1 MIEQGSKEWLLQ
13 RMGKFN
19 ASETQVFMG
28 KSPKLTQGA
37 MTQIYKIVSERMGS
51 FQPQKSSEA
60 MRWGVKYEPEARDAY
75 IDKTGYCVEE
85 VSSIQH
91 EKYPFI
97 CGSPDGV
104 IIEER
109 GGIEIKCPHSPENH
123 IKYAHSVDYIKSKH
137 YTQIQQ
143 NIWINQSDWWD
154 FVSYDPRSEKLPIF
168 IHRFHRDQEYIDLLE
183 ERVLLAESVAN
194 QMYEEILNPNCNSEF

>member
-1 MIEQGSKEWLLQ
+1 MIEQGSKEWLEG

-19 ASETQVFMG
+19 ASETHVFMS

-37 MTQIYKIVSERMGS
+37 TTQVYKIVAERMGS
-51 FQPQKSSEA
+51 HQPKKTSEA
-60 MRWGVKYEPEARDAY
+60 MRWGVELEDTAREAY

-85 VSSIQH
+85 VGSIQH
-91 EKYPFI
+91 EAYPFI

-104 IIEER
+104 IIDER

-123 IKYAHSVDYIKSKH
+123 IKYAFDVEYIKSKH

-143 NIWINQSDWWD
+143 NIWINDSLWWD
-154 FVSYDPRSEKLPIF
+154 FVSYDPRSRELPIF
-168 IHRFHRDQEYIDLLE
+168 IHRFERDDEYIKMLEARLLS
-183 ERVLLAESVAN
+183 AEQVA
-194 QMYEEILNPNCNSEF
+194 QAMYNEIVNPNLEF